1 MASISELRAAL
12 VSAYTSGGHV
22 AAEQELYEDLMAHK
36 PVLLNLFNFGSS
48 NAQEQKQLESGKITI
63 RGRSTAVNA
72 DFARQ
77 ATFVAQ
83 KLNVSDLH
91 IAEIMY
97 GVTNTYPNLP
107 PEILIERTVV
117 AFHRRRRD
125 IAECLRYIFF
135 AAEQSSSPDAPQ
147 LFKRLDTFL
156 RQHLLP
162 PAKPQELPL
171 ASKLFKEIE
180 NLEGVLNSTLNAR
193 QSAGSDT
200 FAPPNP
206 GARLGSDILTARL
219 DSLKHERRD
228 LAAVLWVIGRMG
240 CLSSQDLNKM
250 VDWLEANLKHP
261 LVHYFLPTVLASF
274 DSIEQD
280 PKGGQKR
287 KELLKDRTLTS
298 FMKRKLDVSSRWKEP
313 GLKST
318 ILLKWTLFCTEAR
331 HQDPTLEDTEG
342 FRSNELET
350 QIWNAIQ
357 GDCFVYLTRLLAS
370 LKQKHPLS
378 SFAASLVG
386 QPQDQENNS
395 ERPPA
400 DFSTIILEACEV
412 LVRTLIT
419 YASSELRKIKQRQ
432 EDILLANA
440 RTDRTRSARSAPPPM
455 HPRIGSEAPR
465 NDMAVIFSFIGLL
478 YSALSTDTA
487 LPYWG
492 VIPRDRRHLFSESAI
507 SRLPSFLQW
516 AVWSTPAHDLDMS
529 TALYDMLTGLSNGEQ
544 CSELCYNFLARGGT
558 DVGVVDP
565 SSLST
570 PSLMVSGSSVSWSA
584 MFTLLDT
591 WVNSASSSRPNATLP
606 PNPQL
611 GASHSNQWQV
621 QPQHPTHAQQQ
632 QRLTLTQ
639 QDVLLSQ
646 SFLRLLATVVTH
658 SVPVRVTI
666 CSHARFRAIPTLM
679 SLIPLSV
686 PLELKGALFDT
697 LSAFCTPGAGL
708 PGIEICKSV
717 WTLMERLEVINVRG
731 NTGMTV
737 KGVEVELEEVESAF
751 KMYPATIAF
760 LKLLGALLHTPK
772 SLALHDQVSQEPL
785 HTIPEGLGHNYRAPG
800 VAPYT
805 SFVVDNVFS
814 NIPRREYL
822 RPSDRWHINDLCL
835 GFIERALASFEL
847 ESLVTSV
854 ENRTVT
860 REAVV
865 QLAVHPGYDVMKRIL
880 TQSSLHTSI
889 LTYIAE
895 GTDGFEKGFADEEP
909 YFRSTIVRVLR
920 IIHRVL
926 EIQDIFLDIFIPLL
940 FDLNDP
946 AATGE
951 LHPASYFGKFDQS
964 LLFSPEIVSAIVS
977 YVAYPAHLELTHL
990 AVKILSTL
998 STPSTAY
1005 QLAVV
1010 LERSPD
1016 SIRILDGFR
1025 HILDAES
1032 SADVEATEAVME
1044 QNTGAGASD
1053 PTDIDGDCIQ
1063 AVRTQILDFFI
1074 QNTRQD
1080 RPYPNVAHYLLFGR
1094 LDTGDRIQDPH
1105 SLGAQR
1111 TCMHSIVDLVNTGI
1125 PRVSKRVEVR
1135 EAPLLASIPAL
1146 AEKCYHVLFQLS
1158 KHPRTSDFT
1167 TRYLRSREDFFARHL
1182 VAMPFKS
1189 PIIAREPYIEVMYR
1203 DGSRVITTVP
1213 AFCSFLR
1220 LRSWVLD
1227 LAALELH
1234 ILVNKG
1240 HHKGVSELLELLFG
1254 NAGESLQN
1262 EQVGWEHEAFRP
1274 FQEAGQSHIRMIE
1287 FLESLDIDWSDS
1299 LTPQPVEIEFLNTLD
1314 LQSCTRADSA
1324 GCEVIDR
1331 TALMAM
1337 VATARRT
1344 LHSQGRILT
1353 AVHAQ
1358 QLDAETDYILQSC
1371 AVENHRRTVRHA
1383 VAASY
1388 ESWRR
1393 VLDVSLIRCYSRL
1406 PENRRENMLLD
1417 LLHALPSAL
1426 DSSNVEEATAVTLAE
1441 SILTAITKLR
1451 EDRRT
1456 VLPTDSLSPIARS
1469 LPAERLFS
1477 LLKSLIGCVLNNS
1490 RFELV
1495 RGNLYASLIQYLQLV
1510 MVNGVPTS
1518 DQVDLFATQI
1528 VLKGQENSRKSS
1540 KFVRSKEAQG
1550 SFAVIQP
1557 VAERLVS
1564 VISRDAVDGAEVWKT
1579 VAFVLLDSLVHISLP
1594 QQTVIT
1600 ALARSGYLS
1609 GFVQATKDSD
1619 VRLQAVLHPDPENL
1633 DALYVYEAKMSLF
1646 IKMAQSKAGA
1656 ERLLEARLLTV
1667 LADCDFLD
1675 SRPEVGQGFA
1685 AERDSFL
1692 PGAIQRY
1699 HQLLIPALQLVAAI
1713 LFTSGPKHTTANQQ
1727 TIQFI
1732 RNHRDSLIL
1741 LLKGEIDQVS
1751 LPTDELHVVIAM
1763 CTYALQVV
1771 PRTELLSSSGFGGL
1785 YSATRNL
1792 ALKALDHQEWWK
1804 DLLQDPKTLRS

>member
-1 MASISELRAAL
+1 
-12 VSAYTSGGHV
+12 
-22 AAEQELYEDLMAHK
+22 
-36 PVLLNLFNFGSS
+36 
-48 NAQEQKQLESGKITI
+48 
-63 RGRSTAVNA
+63 
-72 DFARQ
+72 
-77 ATFVAQ
+77 
-83 KLNVSDLH
+83 
-91 IAEIMY
+91 
-97 GVTNTYPNLP
+97 
-107 PEILIERTVV
+107 
-117 AFHRRRRD
+117 
-125 IAECLRYIFF
+125 
-135 AAEQSSSPDAPQ
+135 
-147 LFKRLDTFL
+147 
-156 RQHLLP
+156 
-162 PAKPQELPL
+162 
-171 ASKLFKEIE
+171 
-180 NLEGVLNSTLNAR
+180 
-193 QSAGSDT
+193 
-200 FAPPNP
+200 
-206 GARLGSDILTARL
+206 
-219 DSLKHERRD
+219 
-228 LAAVLWVIGRMG
+228 MG
-240 CLSSQDLNKM
+240 CLSSQDLTKV
-250 VDWLEANLKHP
+250 VDWLEANPKHP
-261 LVHYFLPTVLASF
+261 MVYYFLPTVLTSF

-280 PKGGQKR
+280 ARSGEKR
-287 KELLKDRTLTS
+287 QGLLKDRAFTS

-313 GLKST
+313 GLKSA

-331 HQDPTLEDTEG
+331 HSDPSLEDIEG

-357 GDCFVYLTRLLAS
+357 GDCFVYLTRLLVT
-370 LKQKHPLS
+370 LKQKHPIP
-378 SFAASLVG
+378 SFAASVVG
-386 QPQDQENNS
+386 SAQDQENNS
-395 ERPPA
+395 DRPPA
-400 DFSTIILEACEV
+400 EFSAVILEACEV

-440 RTDRTRSARSAPPPM
+440 RTDRTRSVRGAPPPLQ
-455 HPRIGSEAPR
+455 PRVGSEPPR
-465 NDMAVIFSFIGLL
+465 NDMAVMFSFVGLL
-478 YSALSTDTA
+478 YSALSPDTA
-487 LPYWG
+487 LPFWG
-492 VIPRDRRHLFSESAI
+492 VIPRDRRHLFPESTATK
-507 SRLPSFLQW
+507 LPSFLQW
-516 AVWSTPAHDLDMS
+516 AVWSTPAHDLDML

-544 CSELCYNFLARGGT
+544 CSELCYNFLARSGT
-558 DVGVVDP
+558 DVGVIDP
-565 SSLST
+565 SSSNT

-584 MFTLLDT
+584 MFSLLDAWIAT
-591 WVNSASSSRPNATLP
+591 ASSSRPNAILP

-611 GASHSNQWQV
+611 GATQSNQWQG
-621 QPQHPTHAQQQ
+621 QSHHAPHAQQQ
-632 QRLTLTQ
+632 HRLTLTQ
-639 QDVLLSQ
+639 QDVLLAQ
-646 SFLRLLATVVTH
+646 SFLRLLATVVSH
-658 SVPVRVTI
+658 SIPVRVTI

-697 LSAFCTPGAGL
+697 LSAFCAPGAGI

-731 NTGMTV
+731 NTGMAV

-772 SLALHDQVSQEPL
+772 SLALHDQMSQEPL
-785 HTIPEGLGHNYRAPG
+785 YTIPEGLGQNYRAPG

-814 NIPRREYL
+814 SIPRREYL
-822 RPSDRWHINDLCL
+822 RPSDRWQINDLCL
-835 GFIERALASFEL
+835 SFVERALASFEL
-847 ESLVTSV
+847 EALVTSV
-854 ENRTVT
+854 ENRSVT
-860 REAVV
+860 RESVA
-865 QLAVHPGYDVMKRIL
+865 QLAIHPGYDVMKRL
-880 TQSSLHTSI
+880 LNHTS
-889 LTYIAE
+889 LQSALLSYIVE

-926 EIQDIFLDIFIPLL
+926 EIQDIFLDVFIPLL

-951 LHPASYFGKFDQS
+951 LHPASYFAKLDQS
-964 LLFSPEIVSAIVS
+964 LLFAPEIISAIVS

-1032 SADVEATEAVME
+1032 SADVEATEVVME
-1044 QNTGAGASD
+1044 QNTGAGAPD
-1053 PTDIDGDCIQ
+1053 PTHLDGDYIQ
-1063 AVRTQILDFFI
+1063 AVRAQILDFFI

-1094 LDTGDRIQDPH
+1094 LDTGDHIQDPH
-1105 SLGAQR
+1105 SLGARR

-1125 PRVSKRVEVR
+1125 PRASKRVEIR
-1135 EAPLLASIPAL
+1135 EIPLLASIPAL

-1167 TRYLRSREDFFARHL
+1167 TRYLRSRENFFARHL
-1182 VAMPFKS
+1182 IAMPFQV
-1189 PIIAREPYIEVMYR
+1189 PVTAREPYIEVMYR

-1227 LAALELH
+1227 LVALELH

-1240 HHKGVSELLELLFG
+1240 HHKSVSELLELLFG
-1254 NAGESLQN
+1254 NAGESFQN
-1262 EQVGWEHEAFRP
+1262 EQLGWEQEAFRP

-1314 LQSCTRADSA
+1314 LQSCMQIDSA
-1324 GCEVIDR
+1324 GCEVVDR
-1331 TALMAM
+1331 TALIAM
-1337 VATARRT
+1337 VANARRS

-1353 AVHAQ
+1353 AIHAQ

-1371 AVENHRRTVRHA
+1371 AVENHRRVVRHA
-1383 VAASY
+1383 VAASF

-1426 DSSNVEEATAVTLAE
+1426 DSGNVEEATAVILAE

-1451 EDRRT
+1451 EDRRA
-1456 VLPTDSLSPIARS
+1456 VQITDSLSPIARS

-1477 LLKSLIGCVLNNS
+1477 LLKSLIGCILNNS
-1490 RFELV
+1490 RYELV

-1510 MVNGVPTS
+1510 MSNGVPTS
-1518 DQVDLFATQI
+1518 DQEDLFATQI
-1528 VLKGQENSRKSS
+1528 VLKDQDGKSKKSS
-1540 KFVRSKEAQG
+1540 RFTRSKEAQG

-1619 VRLQAVLHPDPENL
+1619 ARLQAVLQPDPGML
-1633 DALYVYEAKMSLF
+1633 
-1646 IKMAQSKAGA
+1646 
-1656 ERLLEARLLTV
+1656 
-1667 LADCDFLD
+1667 
-1675 SRPEVGQGFA
+1675 
-1685 AERDSFL
+1685 
-1692 PGAIQRY
+1692 
-1699 HQLLIPALQLVAAI
+1699 
-1713 LFTSGPKHTTANQQ
+1713 
-1727 TIQFI
+1727 
-1732 RNHRDSLIL
+1732 
-1741 LLKGEIDQVS
+1741 
-1751 LPTDELHVVIAM
+1751 
-1763 CTYALQVV
+1763 
-1771 PRTELLSSSGFGGL
+1771 
-1785 YSATRNL
+1785 
-1792 ALKALDHQEWWK
+1792 
-1804 DLLQDPKTLRS
+1804 